1 MQRRLFS
8 AGWKNCLVKRMR
20 SKDYLTEIRRSEG
33 LRRAILRGIEIKDA
47 VATFFLATDLIYSE
61 NDKEYAR
68 SVSERYTPAGL
79 TAEVKITKSVPSAE
93 GVRKGIL
100 ETLKNRFPAVAA
112 FVAPDDVEVD
122 LETGGGRFFIGVG
135 EVERNQFS
143 ADGAID
149 VLSAELGKKFC
160 GIWHGEFRYFE
171 KEKGQI
177 EREELPPEEI
187 LIAPRSFAVTDF
199 SEIDGGE
206 KPSRA
211 IYIADLVKEMQG
223 VSVCGTV
230 TYAEERVTKSG
241 KPYFSFTI
249 SDGTGQLRI
258 AYFTRKATLEQVRGI
273 KVGAGICFT
282 GDNELFNGSLSFRA
296 RTVNAGNPP
305 ADFVPEP
312 LPSRPVPSR
321 YRTVFPVPV
330 SDPVQSALFEEQG
343 APPAQLC
350 ERDFVVFDL
359 ETTGLNNSPV
369 GGAMDRIIEIGAVKI
384 RNGKICEKFSSF
396 VACPVRLSGEIIR
409 LTGINDEML
418 AGAPDIADVVADFY
432 KFSAD
437 CALVGHN
444 VQFDY
449 KFIRHYGEKE
459 RYSFEQKTY
468 DTVSFAQEMLRL
480 SNYKLN
486 TVADHFGF
494 TFNHHRAYDDAFVT
508 AKIFLALVKLK
519 NGLPK

>member
-1 MQRRLFS
+1 M
-8 AGWKNCLVKRMR
+8 
-20 SKDYLTEIRRSEG
+20 
-33 LRRAILRGIEIKDA
+33 RRAILRGIEIKDA

-258 AYFTRKATLEQVRGI
+258 AYFTRKAMLEKVRGI

-312 LPSRPVPSR
+312 LPSRPVPLPHGVPRPRERPRSER
-321 YRTVFPVPV
+321 AVRGTRRAARTAV
-330 SDPVQSALFEEQG
+330 
-343 APPAQLC
+343 
-350 ERDFVVFDL
+350 R
-359 ETTGLNNSPV
+359 TGFR
-369 GGAMDRIIEIGAVKI
+369 RI
-384 RNGKICEKFSSF
+384 R
-396 VACPVRLSGEIIR
+396 P
-409 LTGINDEML
+409 
-418 AGAPDIADVVADFY
+418 
-432 KFSAD
+432 
-437 CALVGHN
+437 
-444 VQFDY
+444 
-449 KFIRHYGEKE
+449 
-459 RYSFEQKTY
+459 
-468 DTVSFAQEMLRL
+468 
-480 SNYKLN
+480 
-486 TVADHFGF
+486 
-494 TFNHHRAYDDAFVT
+494 
-508 AKIFLALVKLK
+508 
-519 NGLPK
+519 